1 MTYQESTVTNQP
13 PECLNRKY
21 LHIRGLFISP
31 REERSLIM
39 LTGVVK
45 LLTRSP
51 YLLRC
56 SLRQEPLPLCT
67 GDVEVGSTHSCITAD
82 THTSPGKSGI
92 LTETALLL
100 VTKITQHFLIFQKCQ
115 CATVSLLTTFH
126 FDIYSGLSTEILTL
140 PCEFLIKLLS
150 GFTW

>member
-13 PECLNRKY
+13 PKCLNGKY
-21 LHIRGLFISP
+21 LHIHGLFISL

-82 THTSPGKSGI
+82 AHTSPGKTGI

-100 VTKITQHFLIFQKCQ
+100 ITKITHNIFSFFKNASMQ
-115 CATVSLLTTFH
+115 LFH
-126 FDIYSGLSTEILTL
+126 
-140 PCEFLIKLLS
+140 C
-150 GFTW
+150 